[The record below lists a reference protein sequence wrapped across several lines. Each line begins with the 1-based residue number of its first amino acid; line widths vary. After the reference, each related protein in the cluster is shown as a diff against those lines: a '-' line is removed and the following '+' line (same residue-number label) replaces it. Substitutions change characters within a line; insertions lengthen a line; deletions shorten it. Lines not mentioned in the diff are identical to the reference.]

1 MVQEKNNINAKGEF
15 VISCS
20 EERSQSK
27 NRDVVY
33 RKIQEKIDQASVKP
47 KERKLRR
54 EVSDQV
60 KKRWVEEKR
69 KRSELKQR
77 RRGKDNDIEHF
88 STVLSNKQ
96 LKCYVPH
103 S

>member
-27 NRDVVY
+27 NRGVVY
-33 RKIQEKIDQASVKP
+33 RKIQEKVDQASVKP

-60 KKRWVEEKR
+60 KKR
-69 KRSELKQR
+69 
-77 RRGKDNDIEHF
+77 
-88 STVLSNKQ
+88 
-96 LKCYVPH
+96 
-103 S
+103 